1 MDELTKRIEQLEGRT
16 TALERNVAV
25 IERNVAVIET
35 DVKHINL
42 KLDKIDQNTTWL
54 LRIVIGAVILAI
66 LGFFITTDKPSTNP
80 NASIKNEEVIKHG

>member
-1 MDELTKRIEQLEGRT
+1 LNEEEAEGLDELKRIDQLEIRV
-16 TALERNVAV
+16 TAL
-25 IERNVAVIET
+25 ERNVAVIET
-35 DVKHINL
+35 DVKHINM